1 MKRLL
6 KHFVALKSSGAAAVA
21 IATQGA
27 DLMRVERGWGAL
39 EQSLLLPL
47 LLLLVR
53 MVFAARFF
61 FLQKSIVSLDLTCM
75 TFFPMVSATLEQ
87 TTSHFCDALE
97 RRLNLVSGRDREG
110 IIPEKQHLK
119 TTHQEIRAK

>member
-1 MKRLL
+1 MGG
-6 KHFVALKSSGAAAVA
+6 VGAKFAVA
-21 IATQGA
+21 IAATAGA
-27 DLMRVERGWGAL
+27 HGICSA
-39 EQSLLLPL
+39 
-47 LLLLVR
+47 
-53 MVFAARFF
+53 FF

>member
-1 MKRLL
+1 VKRLL

-61 FLQKSIVSLDLTCM
+61 FTKVYSLT
-75 TFFPMVSATLEQ
+75 
-87 TTSHFCDALE
+87 
-97 RRLNLVSGRDREG
+97 
-110 IIPEKQHLK
+110 
-119 TTHQEIRAK
+119 

>member
-1 MKRLL
+1 M
-6 KHFVALKSSGAAAVA
+6 
-21 IATQGA
+21 I
-27 DLMRVERGWGAL
+27 
-39 EQSLLLPL
+39 
-47 LLLLVR
+47 
-53 MVFAARFF
+53 
-61 FLQKSIVSLDLTCM
+61 
-75 TFFPMVSATLEQ
+75 FFPMVSATLEQ

>member
-1 MKRLL
+1 MTCRQFGKKRERQSYM
-6 KHFVALKSSGAAAVA
+6 H
-21 IATQGA
+21 
-27 DLMRVERGWGAL
+27 DLHITC
-39 EQSLLLPL
+39 ST
-47 LLLLVR
+47 
-53 MVFAARFF
+53 F
-61 FLQKSIVSLDLTCM
+61 SLDLTCM